1 MKFPCAI
8 VRALAL
14 ACVASALAMHAVAGE
29 YPSKPIT
36 IIVPYAPGGG
46 GDIFTRAIAA
56 QAQEIFDTRI
66 FVENRTGGGGT
77 IGVGSVARAEGD
89 GYTLAFVSTSPVVVS
104 PNFLSVPYDPA
115 MDLTYL
121 SRFVLSYNPVLVRAD
136 SPFDSFKKL
145 LGFARVNPGR
155 LRWATAGINGA
166 PHLATDAAFK
176 QEGIKAAFVPMQG
189 STEVMAGLLG
199 GTLDMGVISD
209 YATPLAAGEIR
220 VLAEI
225 GPDIIPELPDIPT
238 FKQMNYPLAPTIFYG
253 LAGPA
258 GLSQEVIGK
267 WDVAMQT
274 ITSSDQFSDVVGRL
288 SAQLAYLDHQAFH
301 ELVLKDIESMR
312 DAFTQQRP
320 GSFATF
326 HAAACHRRYCAGAG
340 LRSADDPERTRA
352 ARAAIRRAG
361 PGGFASAQG
370 GQRCGDLFVLCLCR
384 ILVGRL
390 LSGWARHGDN
400 PDTVTRRAKSA
411 CCFAVSG
418 PDPHRDLRYLRAGPF
433 NPVAQIRP
441 VSGFPAVKTEKITRL
456 GATQLIVSR
465 EAKLYRTQRRPNPGY
480 RMPLRGLTAN
490 PPARFVP
497 GKIPE
502 NPHTACKKNTIR
514 LFNKR
519 LGEICGLS

>member
-1 MKFPCAI
+1 MKFTCAI

-14 ACVASALAMHAVAGE
+14 ACVAPAIAMHAVAGE

-89 GYTLAFVSTSPVVVS
+89 GYMLAFVSTSPVVVS

-312 DAFTQQRP
+312 DAFTSNDP
-320 GSFATF
+320 GLSPHFMPRLAIAGIVLALAFGALMILSGREPRGLPSGVPAQARSHPLRAVSAVVICLSFAYAGFSLAGFYLGGLAMAIILTLLLGE
-326 HAAACHRRYCAGAG
+326 RRVLAV
-340 LRSADDPERTRA
+340 
-352 ARAAIRRAG
+352 
-361 PGGFASAQG
+361 F
-370 GQRCGDLFVLCLCR
+370 LFPVL
-384 ILVGRL
+384 I
-390 LSGWARHGDN
+390 
-400 PDTVTRRAKSA
+400 
-411 CCFAVSG
+411 
-418 PDPHRDLRYLRAGPF
+418 
-433 NPVAQIRP
+433 
-441 VSGFPAVKTEKITRL
+441 
-456 GATQLIVSR
+456 LIVIYVIF
-465 EAKLYRTQRRPNPGY
+465 EL
-480 RMPLRGLTAN
+480 GLS
-490 PPARFVP
+490 
-497 GKIPE
+497 
-502 NPHTACKKNTIR
+502 IR
-514 LFNKR
+514 LPKS
-519 LGEICGLS
+519 GLIPGLPL